1 MAQWQLSSSSSGSSS
16 DGESAFAEFAPP
28 APVVRRVGRPRK
40 YPEGTTCWG
49 RKLAK
54 RGRQPHQIGQH
65 HSVADKVCAPTALVQ
80 INATSLMR
88 EVGCRDASF
97 VGMLL
102 EKHDKACVAEPERE
116 KISALVR

>member
-16 DGESAFAEFAPP
+16 DGESSFAEFAPP

-40 YPEGTTCWG
+40 YPEGTTRHG
-49 RKLAK
+49 RRLIAS
-54 RGRQPHQIGQH
+54 GRQP

-88 EVGCRDASF
+88 EVGCRDALF

>member
-16 DGESAFAEFAPP
+16 DGESSFAEFAPP
-28 APVVRRVGRPRK
+28 APVVRRVGRPRT
-40 YPEGTTCWG
+40 YPEGTTRHEC
-49 RKLAK
+49 RLIAS
-54 RGRQPHQIGQH
+54 GRQP
-65 HSVADKVCAPTALVQ
+65 HSVADKVCAPTATVQ
-80 INATSLMR
+80 INATSLIR

-102 EKHDKACVAEPERE
+102 EKHDTACVAEPERE